1 MSTNIV
7 IRNKSKAERD
17 MSTPY
22 QLLNNDDPDWN
33 KDEMP
38 FRSDSTTDLESSS
51 HDDVTKTNDKHP
63 ENPSS
68 MNTSLWKSAFNI
80 GNYME
85 GVGFLALPFAVAKGG
100 VAAIVSLLL
109 VPIIL
114 CYSGNILIECFYD
127 DDKKRGRLRTRASFK
142 DLGDVLSP
150 RYGGFLALAGQ
161 QLILLLTSI
170 SYLIVCG
177 SLLEH
182 SLPSAPLTQAT
193 WTVIAGVV
201 VLPTAFL
208 KTLSQIAW
216 LSFVSIVG
224 LTGVVVGV
232 VWYGVEHTD
241 QWDARS
247 LLFWN
252 TKGAILSFSMVVFSN
267 DSIVLLP
274 SVEESMADRSNFSRA
289 LYIPYAINTI
299 LKVAFSVVAFL
310 SFQFNTD
317 EVIINNLPAGP
328 IRITVSML
336 FLSSCLLSYALT
348 SYPVIEYLLQTAPIQ
363 NISAKISDVLISAA
377 VRITLVLVTVLLAA
391 LLPHFA
397 LLLSLTSSLLV
408 SLDVFIFPSSVHLK
422 LKYHE
427 LKSHQ
432 VLLDIFVIGIG
443 AIVCVFGVFVSAES
457 IVETYT
463 FSNKNTTTIL

>member
-1 MSTNIV
+1 M
-7 IRNKSKAERD
+7 RKKSKAERD
-17 MSTPY
+17 MSRPY
-22 QLLNNDDPDWN
+22 QLLKNDEPDWN
-33 KDEMP
+33 EDEMP

-51 HDDVTKTNDKHP
+51 NNDITKTNDKHP
-63 ENPSS
+63 ESTSS
-68 MNTSLWKSAFNI
+68 QNTSLWKSAFNI

-127 DDKKRGRLRTRASFK
+127 DDKKRGRLRTRTSFK

-150 RYGGFLALAGQ
+150 KYGGFLALAGQ
-161 QLILLLTSI
+161 QLILLLTSV

-182 SLPSAPLTQAT
+182 SLPSVPLTQAT

-267 DSIVLLP
+267 DSIPFLP
-274 SVEESMADRSNFSRA
+274 SAEESMADRSNFSRA

-299 LKVAFSVVAFL
+299 LKVSFSVVAFL

-348 SYPVIEYLLQTAPIQ
+348 SYPIIEYLLQTAPIQ

-432 VLLDIFVIGIG
+432 VLLDLLVIGIG
-443 AIVCVFGVFVSAES
+443 AILCVFGVFVSAES